1 MNSNDFQIK
10 EQVKELPSRVAKF
23 FLDISLVPFISFT
36 LLHHTRDQNKLFL
49 SGYHLTAGDRRG
61 KSYE

>member
-1 MNSNDFQIK
+1 MNLNDFHIKEQIK
-10 EQVKELPSRVAKF
+10 ELQSRLAKF

-36 LLHHTRDQNKLFL
+36 LLDHTRDQNKLFL
-49 SGYHLTAGDRRG
+49 SGYHSTAGDRRG